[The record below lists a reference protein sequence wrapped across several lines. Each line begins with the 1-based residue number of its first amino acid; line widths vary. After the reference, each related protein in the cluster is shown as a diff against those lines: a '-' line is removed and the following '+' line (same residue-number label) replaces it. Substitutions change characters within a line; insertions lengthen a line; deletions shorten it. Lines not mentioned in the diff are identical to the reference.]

1 MPKVTA
7 HQLTLAQSALGDIY
21 ANLEQTIFKMFV
33 DRLTKKGVFDFDN
46 DHVLQ
51 WQLEK
56 LSDLNLIN
64 TQTVEEAAKATK
76 IAEPK
81 LRALFEDAGYAV
93 AHAEYQNLAKVTGK
107 TVPITITDQ
116 VLAGYLK
123 QTFLE
128 LNNNVNQT
136 LLSTNYQDNAAVKV
150 YQQIIKETTAQVISG
165 LKTPKQA
172 LASTIYKWRD
182 KGIKTVLTDKSKHAW
197 SLEAYAR
204 MVINTTS
211 NRAFQAVRNQ
221 AAEDYG
227 IDTFVMSSHAASRP
241 ACAPIQGKTV
251 TTRSEG
257 FTAPESGE
265 WFEPLSNHGYG
276 RPGGTFGINCG
287 HMMWP
292 YIPGVNTN
300 HQEQYDPE
308 EAVRKGNVTQNQRL
322 LERRI
327 RGYKNNLKLA
337 EQLDDEKGMAKY
349 QQLIRRN
356 QACIRQLIKENEF
369 LHRDYSREKGFGPSD
384 REVRILRNRSTI
396 NIQKQNRHI
405 PGKKEFVEERQKR
418 YNKGRQKQSRL
429 TISIGESQSLINK
442 YGFHD
447 LTTRSTTFTHD
458 SYIGVFVDQK
468 TGSEILTNRG
478 IIKYSKTGAHIY
490 PIDPER
496 SD

>member
-21 ANLEQTIFKMFV
+21 ANLEQTLFKMVV
-33 DRLTKKGVFDFDN
+33 DRLIKKGVFDFDR

-56 LSDLNLIN
+56 LNELNLIN
-64 TQTVEEAAKATK
+64 TETIEEVAKATK

-81 LRALFEDAGYAV
+81 LRTLFEDAGYAV
-93 AHAEYQNLAKVTGK
+93 AHAEYQRLAKATGK
-107 TVPITITDQ
+107 TMPMPITDQ

-123 QTFLE
+123 QTFLD

-136 LLSTNYQDNAAVKV
+136 LLTTNYQDNAVV
-150 YQQIIKETTAQVISG
+150 QTYQQIVKETTAQVITG

-227 IDTFVMSSHAASRP
+227 IDTFLMSSHEAARP
-241 ACAPIQGKTV
+241 TCAPIQGKTV
-251 TTRSEG
+251 TTRSKG

-265 WFEPLSNHGYG
+265 WFEPLDNHGYG
-276 RPGGTFGINCG
+276 KPAGTFGINCG

-300 HQEQYDPE
+300 NQEQYDPE
-308 EAVRKGNVTQNQRL
+308 EAVEKGDITQNQRL
-322 LERRI
+322 LERKVRKAK
-327 RGYKNNLKLA
+327 RNEELA
-337 EQLDDEKGMAKY
+337 KQLDDEPGKIKY
-349 QQLIRRN
+349 RTQKRRY
-356 QACIRQLIKENEF
+356 QAALRKLIKDNDF
-369 LHRDYSREKGFGPSD
+369 LSRDYSREKIYGAD
-384 REVRILRNRSTI
+384 AKNDL
-396 NIQKQNRHI
+396 
-405 PGKKEFVEERQKR
+405 ERKSYNYDLIKDQKR
-418 YNKGRQKQSRL
+418 YASFRQVMGSKRPEVTLEKYRL
-429 TISIGESQSLINK
+429 AK
-442 YGFHD
+442 Y
-447 LTTRSTTFTHD
+447 
-458 SYIGVFVDQK
+458 
-468 TGSEILTNRG
+468 NR
-478 IIKYSKTGAHIY
+478 
-490 PIDPER
+490 DEEW
-496 SD
+496 